1 MHIPLARG
9 SSEAAAWRGSHSH
22 MLMMYGEMQHEVG
35 AVYAGCAYAAYGS
48 DTQHA
53 ALEGVVRGKRY
64 TARGSAG
71 VEWTQEEA

>member
-1 MHIPLARG
+1 
-9 SSEAAAWRGSHSH
+9 

-53 ALEGVVRGKRY
+53 ALEEVVRGKRY